1 MKNYDLVLGDSLKG
15 KDISITE
22 KKVAFLVPNMFNK
35 VASGYDKN
43 CATLVE
49 AKAKE
54 TETQN
59 QEVIAPAPVSAPN
72 VPVAPVPPAPVS
84 APEIKPAEA
93 PVLPPKP
100 ELAPPAE
107 EKAKEAPKVEVKPE
121 APAQP
126 TAPEVKPAEAPVK
139 EKRYAEKVAPMDVIF
154 LRTNKLHANSA
165 PKKLLISV
173 VFKGKLVNH
182 RNKSIAKAAELESA
196 SKEEKVESAPKA
208 PEVDPVKEAIKKYLQ
223 LLETR
228 KEAIQTKQAAE
239 KEMTELV
246 NKYGITLDMVNAEIN
261 KSNNSEG

>member
-49 AKAKE
+49 AKAKK

-59 QEVIAPAPVSAPN
+59 QEVIAPAPASAPN

-84 APEIKPAEA
+84 APEIKLSEA

-107 EKAKEAPKVEVKPE
+107 EKPAEAPKVEVKPE

-182 RNKSIAKAAELESA
+182 RNKSIAKALCSLIFISLKQTTNNKTFLVSSVTEVL
-196 SKEEKVESAPKA
+196 KVSEV
-208 PEVDPVKEAIKKYLQ
+208 VDPKGPILSSYK
-223 LLETR
+223 
-228 KEAIQTKQAAE
+228 
-239 KEMTELV
+239 
-246 NKYGITLDMVNAEIN
+246 GIFSTLIIPLPIP
-261 KSNNSEG
+261 S

>member
-1 MKNYDLVLGDSLKG
+1 MKNYDLVLGDNLKG
-15 KDISITE
+15 KNISITE

-84 APEIKPAEA
+84 APEIKPA
-93 PVLPPKP
+93 
-100 ELAPPAE
+100 
-107 EKAKEAPKVEVKPE
+107 EAPKVEVKPE

-196 SKEEKVESAPKA
+196 SKEDKVESAPKA

>member
-22 KKVAFLVPNMFNK
+22 KKVAFLVPNMFYK

-107 EKAKEAPKVEVKPE
+107 EKPAAAPKV
-121 APAQP
+121 
-126 TAPEVKPAEAPVK
+126 
-139 EKRYAEKVAPMDVIF
+139 
-154 LRTNKLHANSA
+154 
-165 PKKLLISV
+165 
-173 VFKGKLVNH
+173 
-182 RNKSIAKAAELESA
+182 
-196 SKEEKVESAPKA
+196 
-208 PEVDPVKEAIKKYLQ
+208 
-223 LLETR
+223 
-228 KEAIQTKQAAE
+228 
-239 KEMTELV
+239 
-246 NKYGITLDMVNAEIN
+246 
-261 KSNNSEG
+261 